1 MMKYPQRVHIIPIGD
16 DEVERIVIPAEIG
29 KADRIYLITKKG
41 KNLFADLVS
50 SSKNEIFAKN
60 IVKKEDLI

>member
-29 KADRIYLITKKG
+29 KADRIYLITRSYRG
-41 KNLFADLVS
+41 PL
-50 SSKNEIFAKN
+50 
-60 IVKKEDLI
+60 

>member
-1 MMKYPQRVHIIPIGD
+1 MIEYPQRVHIIPIGD
-16 DEVERIVIPAEIG
+16 DEVERIVIPPEIG

-41 KNLFADLVS
+41 KNLFADLVI
-50 SSKNEIFAKN
+50 SSKKEIFAKN